1 MKVRIIFLH
10 AASSLPRPPRTQYM
24 YTPTTLHVR
33 PYELLPATRAN
44 KHICSTLVTTRI
56 QSKTTESNSKEEGG
70 KERRDVVIFHSCE
83 GRGGRENVHI
93 HSVEQ
98 GAVEEWRGK
107 RAFKA
112 IVPTSLHSRTRVA
125 RSCTASLDFFAILID
140 CRSIFF

>member
-1 MKVRIIFLH
+1 MNFNPQHGPI
-10 AASSLPRPPRTQYM
+10 S
-24 YTPTTLHVR
+24 
-33 PYELLPATRAN
+33 
-44 KHICSTLVTTRI
+44 ICSTLVTTRV

-70 KERRDVVIFHSCE
+70 KERDILIFHSCE

-98 GAVEEWRGK
+98 GVVREWREE
-107 RAFKA
+107 RASKA

-140 CRSIFF
+140 